1 MRVFFINPKVK
12 TQHEITAVSIK
23 GDISVSNKIVLGS
36 KSEISGDLTYRSLII
51 EDGAQ
56 FQGSCSVIGNKDDAV
71 ATPINDELKP
81 RFTMASSSSD
91 SNA

>member
-1 MRVFFINPKVK
+1 MFGNI
-12 TQHEITAVSIK
+12 QASDAHIGGSIK

-56 FQGSCSVIGNKDDAV
+56 FQGSCSVIGNKMLLQ
-71 ATPINDELKP
+71 ILL
-81 RFTMASSSSD
+81 
-91 SNA
+91 